1 MGAILSLI
9 AGLVLLGVG
18 EIEKFRVV
26 IEVIL
31 VAVGIML
38 VAVGAI
44 NLFLAHGLWTGKG
57 WVWTWTLITNIL
69 ALVLGA
75 ITAARGHFWNIIS
88 LLMHVLVIVYLNTT
102 RVKTYFG
109 KP

>member
-1 MGAILSLI
+1 
-9 AGLVLLGVG
+9 VLLGVG

-44 NLFLAHGLWTGKG
+44 NLFLAHVLWTGKG
-57 WVWTWTLITNIL
+57 WAWT
-69 ALVLGA
+69 
-75 ITAARGHFWNIIS
+75 
-88 LLMHVLVIVYLNTT
+88 
-102 RVKTYFG
+102 
-109 KP
+109 